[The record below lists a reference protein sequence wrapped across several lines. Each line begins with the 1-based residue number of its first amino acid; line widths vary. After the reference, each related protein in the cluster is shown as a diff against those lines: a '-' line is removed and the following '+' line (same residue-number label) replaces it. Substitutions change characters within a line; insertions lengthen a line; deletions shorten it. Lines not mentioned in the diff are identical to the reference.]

1 MALETYVI
9 PVLPTRVTGSSTSLS
24 EEFPFALVANP
35 NALRP
40 DMQAPTVFEKST
52 PLGHNFFKIETA
64 CP

>member
-1 MALETYVI
+1 SCFTVVI
-9 PVLPTRVTGSSTSLS
+9 LVYLLGGFHPHTQTIRHSP
-24 EEFPFALVANP
+24 LVANP